1 MKHRAPRNPVALRLT
16 LAVALGCCVSGAGLR
31 SAGAETLNDALVAAY
46 EGNPTLLAQRA
57 QLRATDETLPE
68 ARSGWLPTVTADGD
82 VGSAT
87 VDSNVSGQQDLNPL
101 SYGLSLSQPLYRG
114 GRTVAG
120 VSRSRN
126 LIMSQRALLQ
136 SVEQSVLLE
145 AATAYIDVLRD
156 TAVLDLNTNNE
167 QVLRRELNATEDRFR
182 VGELTLTDVAQAR
195 ARLAG
200 AVAARIRAQGDLEA
214 SRAEYARVIGAL
226 PGSLSLPPPI
236 AGLPA
241 NLQETLDAL
250 QDDNPDLIAARYQAE
265 AARDDIALARSE
277 LLPTLSLDGRVSH
290 SEESALEGTESDSAS
305 ITAQLTIPLYQ
316 AGGPSSRVRQAKQTA
331 NERRIEVD
339 EAERAAIAF
348 ATSAWQALEVA
359 LAAEAQFEAQVEANK
374 VALEGT
380 REQARVG
387 SRILLDVLNAEQ
399 ELLDAQVDLVLAKRT
414 SFVARLTLLASVGRL
429 TARGLGLPVEYYD
442 ETAYFDKV
450 KRKIWGTGIGS
461 DE

>member
-1 MKHRAPRNPVALRLT
+1 
-16 LAVALGCCVSGAGLR
+16 
-31 SAGAETLNDALVAAY
+31 
-46 EGNPTLLAQRA
+46 
-57 QLRATDETLPE
+57 
-68 ARSGWLPTVTADGD
+68 
-82 VGSAT
+82 
-87 VDSNVSGQQDLNPL
+87 
-101 SYGLSLSQPLYRG
+101 
-114 GRTVAG
+114 
-120 VSRSRN
+120 
-126 LIMSQRALLQ
+126 
-136 SVEQSVLLE
+136 
-145 AATAYIDVLRD
+145 
-156 TAVLDLNTNNE
+156 
-167 QVLRRELNATEDRFR
+167 VLRRELNATEDRFR

-214 SRAEYARVIGAL
+214 SRAEYARAIGTM

-241 NLQETLDAL
+241 DLQDTLKAL
-250 QDDNPDLIAARYQAE
+250 QDGNPDLIAARFEAE
-265 AARDDIALARSE
+265 AARDDISLAKGE
-277 LLPTLSLDGRVSH
+277 LLPTLSLDGRVAH
-290 SEESALEGTESDSAS
+290 NRENSAVGVENDSAS
-305 ITAQLTIPLYQ
+305 ITAQLRIPLYQ

-359 LAAEAQFEAQVEANK
+359 LAAEDQFEAQVEANK

-414 SFVARLTLLASVGRL
+414 SFVARLTLLAAVGRL
-429 TARGLGLPVEYYD
+429 TARDLGLPVEYYD

-450 KRKIWGTGIGS
+450 KRKIWGTGIGN

>member
-1 MKHRAPRNPVALRLT
+1 MRLRASEKHAARRLG
-16 LAVALGCCVSGAGLR
+16 LAVALGLALSGVSLQPA
-31 SAGAETLNDALVAAY
+31 AAETLSDALSAAY
-46 EGNPTLLAQRA
+46 SSNPTLLAQRA
-57 QLRATDETLPE
+57 QLRAVDDTLPE
-68 ARSGWLPTVTADGD
+68 ARSGWLPTVSADGD
-82 VGSAT
+82 AGAAT
-87 VDSNVSGQQDLNPL
+87 VDSNISGQQDLQPL
-101 SYGLSLSQPLYRG
+101 SYGLSLRQPLYSG

-120 VSRSRN
+120 VARARN
-126 LIMSQRALLQ
+126 LIMAQRALLQ
-136 SVEQSVLLE
+136 SVEQTVLLE

-156 TAVLDLNTNNE
+156 SAVLELNINNE
-167 QVLRRELNATEDRFR
+167 QVLRRELNATEDRYR

-214 SRAEYARVIGAL
+214 SRAEYARVVGKI
-226 PGSLSLPPPI
+226 PENLSLPPPVV
-236 AGLPA
+236 GLPA
-241 NLQETLDAL
+241 NLQNTLNAL
-250 QDDNPDLIAARYQAE
+250 QDANPDLIAARYQAE
-265 AARDDIALARSE
+265 AARNDIALARGE

-290 SEESALEGTESDSAS
+290 SEEGASVGSESDSAS

-316 AGGPSSRVRQAKQTA
+316 AGGPSARVRQAKQLA
-331 NERRIEVD
+331 NERRIAVD

-399 ELLDAQVDLVLAKRT
+399 ELLDAQVLLVAAKRT
-414 SFVARLTLLASVGRL
+414 SFVASLTLLTSVGRL
-429 TARGLGLPVEYYD
+429 TARDLNLPVEYYD

-450 KRKIWGTGIGS
+450 KGKIWGTGIGNGQ
-461 DE
+461 